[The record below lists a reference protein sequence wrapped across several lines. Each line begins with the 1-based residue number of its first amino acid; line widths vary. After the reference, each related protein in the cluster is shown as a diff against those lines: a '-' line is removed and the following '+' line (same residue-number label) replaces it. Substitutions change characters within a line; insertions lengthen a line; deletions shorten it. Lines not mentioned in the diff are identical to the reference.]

1 MQVPNSDLPSSDDF
15 FPAPSLPT
23 QVSTLPSSTNLLHVS
38 VENLKDDCS
47 QETLQLLFATTA
59 DRRLHIITPDSTFSI
74 VKSISHLQDSP
85 TLSCVSLGKDYLR
98 TITSGMS
105 GQVVVYDHKKDM
117 VLDERRDHN
126 KYVVKVA
133 ICDENEATVR
143 KFSKIVVQVVL
154 IFKS

>member
-1 MQVPNSDLPSSDDF
+1 
-15 FPAPSLPT
+15 
-23 QVSTLPSSTNLLHVS
+23 
-38 VENLKDDCS
+38 
-47 QETLQLLFATTA
+47 
-59 DRRLHIITPDSTFSI
+59 
-74 VKSISHLQDSP
+74 
-85 TLSCVSLGKDYLR
+85 
-98 TITSGMS
+98 MS